1 MKPITYLKEVKG
13 EMKHVSWPTRKQ
25 AITFTLITVVIAL
38 LTAVYLG
45 ALDFIFTRILE
56 TFLFNF

>member
-25 AITFTLITVVIAL
+25 AVVFTIITIVIAL
-38 LTAVYLG
+38 FTAVYLG
-45 ALDFIFTRILE
+45 ALDFVFTRILE
-56 TFLFNF
+56 TFLF